1 MEISAVVMAA
11 GKSTRMK
18 SKHSKVVFQVSGKPI
33 IQWVADALFESGC
46 QDQVYIVGEQQAEIR
61 SVLGE
66 NVAYVLQEE
75 QRGTGHAVMQAAP
88 FLEGRDGLTIVL
100 PGDCPMV
107 SADTIKKALDAFES
121 ASSNCAAILITAE
134 ADDPTGYGRI
144 IRGKDGNVLKIVEH
158 KDCTPDELKVREIN
172 SSMYVFKTPL
182 LLSALGRIGA
192 NNAQKEYYLTDT
204 IGILIN
210 DGFTVGA
217 VICDFDDTRG
227 VNDRKQL
234 AQVRDIMNHRIL
246 DRHMAN
252 GVEIVDP
259 NATWIHYA
267 VEIGQDT
274 VILPGTTLLGNT
286 NIGEDCIIGENTR
299 INCSDIG
306 DGTVVDNSIVSS
318 STIGKDCRIGPY
330 THIRPESRIDDHVT
344 LGAYVEVKGS
354 DIGEYTRARHLTYIG
369 DSKVG
374 RNVNFGCGTV
384 TCNFDGQDKI
394 GCTIEDN
401 VFIGGNSNIVSSV
414 VLGKDCYIAA
424 GSTITSDVPA
434 LSLGIGRSKQLNKD
448 NWVANKSRMR
458 GENYIRLDDRRS
470 EV

>member
-1 MEISAVVMAA
+1 
-11 GKSTRMK
+11 
-18 SKHSKVVFQVSGKPI
+18 
-33 IQWVADALFESGC
+33 
-46 QDQVYIVGEQQAEIR
+46 
-61 SVLGE
+61 
-66 NVAYVLQEE
+66 
-75 QRGTGHAVMQAAP
+75 
-88 FLEGRDGLTIVL
+88 
-100 PGDCPMV
+100 
-107 SADTIKKALDAFES
+107 
-121 ASSNCAAILITAE
+121 
-134 ADDPTGYGRI
+134 
-144 IRGKDGNVLKIVEH
+144 
-158 KDCTPDELKVREIN
+158 
-172 SSMYVFKTPL
+172 
-182 LLSALGRIGA
+182 
-192 NNAQKEYYLTDT
+192 
-204 IGILIN
+204 
-210 DGFTVGA
+210 
-217 VICDFDDTRG
+217 
-227 VNDRKQL
+227 
-234 AQVRDIMNHRIL
+234 
-246 DRHMAN
+246 MAN

-299 INCSDIG
+299 IDCSDIG

-354 DIGEYTRARHLTYIG
+354 VIGEYTRARHLTYIG

-401 VFIGGNSNIVSSV
+401 VFIGG
-414 VLGKDCYIAA
+414 
-424 GSTITSDVPA
+424 PA